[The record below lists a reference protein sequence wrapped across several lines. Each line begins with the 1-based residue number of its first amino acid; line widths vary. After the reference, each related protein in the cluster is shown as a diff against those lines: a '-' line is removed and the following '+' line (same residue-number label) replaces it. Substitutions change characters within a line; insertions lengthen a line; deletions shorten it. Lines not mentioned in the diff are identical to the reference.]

1 MSKLLP
7 LYIVN
12 ACYETGEWLDEPI
25 FTNSKV
31 LDTDWALK
39 KDDEM
44 THFDIYEHFFDSVNS
59 EMRAIKVNLIN

>member
-12 ACYETGEWLDEPI
+12 ADYETGEWIDEPI
-25 FTNSKV
+25 FTNSQV

-44 THFDIYEHFFDSVNS
+44 MHFDIYEHFFDSVNS
-59 EMRAIKVNLIN
+59 EMRAIKVNFIN